1 MQPGRV
7 LPIALLGISLVCS
20 GQEPGQPANDVLTLE
35 QAVSQA
41 VESNRSLRIADLEV
55 AKAGDSLSAARTR
68 RLPAMDV
75 YVIGSQLLQ
84 PLSFQFPA
92 GAFGDFP
99 ATGPIPAED
108 TKITTP
114 RRPSATILTRVSQ
127 PLSQLYRI
135 GLGIHQKQLA
145 RNLDQ
150 EKLRAERQNVVNQ
163 VKRAYYAAVETQ
175 SGLDAAEQS
184 VRHLRELDRLM
195 GDYVMQQVALKSD
208 GLDARAR
215 LAQAEYRELTL
226 RNTLASQKEQL
237 NLLLGRDIR
246 TEFDLSPTAEPGYL
260 EADLRTSQ
268 QRALER
274 RPEIRQARLQVEQAE
289 YDRRMKKAEYIPDLS
304 LAFNYVSFTSL
315 DVLPRNLTA
324 LGLQLSWE
332 PFDWGRKKNELAEKS
347 KTIDQAQTSLREAEA
362 RVLVDVNHQFRRLAE
377 ARALL
382 RAAQIAQDAD
392 REKLRVVTNRYGQ
405 QAALLQEVLQ
415 AESAVAQAS
424 HEYQQA
430 VASFWTAKADFE
442 KAVGED

>member
-7 LPIALLGISLVCS
+7 LPIALLGIALVCS
-20 GQEPGQPANDVLTLE
+20 AQEPGQPANDVLTLE
-35 QAVSQA
+35 QAVSAA
-41 VESNRSLRIADLEV
+41 VQSNRSLRIADLEV
-55 AKAGDSLSAARTR
+55 AKAGDRLSAARTR
-68 RLPAMDV
+68 RLPALDV

-84 PLSFQFPA
+84 PVSFTFPA
-92 GAFGDFP
+92 GALGDFP

-108 TKITTP
+108 TSIVTP
-114 RRPSATILTRVSQ
+114 RRPSATILARVSQ

-145 RNLDQ
+145 RNLDE

-163 VKRAYYAAVETQ
+163 VKRAYYAALETQ

-208 GLDARAR
+208 GLDAKAR

-226 RNTLASQKEQL
+226 RNALASQKEQL

-246 TEFDLSPTAEPGYL
+246 TEFDLSPAAEPGYL
-260 EADLRTSQ
+260 ETDLRASQ

-274 RPEIRQARLQVEQAE
+274 RPEIRQARLQVQQAE
-289 YDRRMKKAEYIPDLS
+289 YDRRVKKAEYIPDLS

-347 KTIDQAQTSLREAEA
+347 KALDQAQTSLREAEA
-362 RVLVDVNHQFRRLAE
+362 RVLVDVNHHFRRLAE

-382 RAAQIAQDAD
+382 RAAQITQESD

-430 VASFWTAKADFE
+430 VASFWTTKADFE

>member
-1 MQPGRV
+1 MQAGRV
-7 LPIALLGISLVCS
+7 LPIALLGITLVCS
-20 GQEPGQPANDVLTLE
+20 GQEPAGAANDVLTLE

-55 AKAGDSLSAARTR
+55 AKAGDRLSAARTR
-68 RLPAMDV
+68 RLPSLDV
-75 YVIGSQLLQ
+75 YLIGSQLLQ
-84 PLSFQFPA
+84 PVSFQFPA

-99 ATGPIPAED
+99 ATGPIPSED
-108 TKITTP
+108 AKITTP
-114 RRPSATILTRVSQ
+114 RRLSATILTRVTQ
-127 PLSQLYRI
+127 PLSQLYQI
-135 GLGIHQKQLA
+135 GLGIHQRRLA
-145 RNLDQ
+145 QDVDQ

-163 VKRAYYAAVETQ
+163 VKRAYYAALETQ

-195 GDYVMQQVALKSD
+195 GDYVVQQVALKSE
-208 GLDARAR
+208 GLDAKAR
-215 LAQAEYRELTL
+215 LAQAEYRELAL
-226 RNTLASQKEQL
+226 RNALASQKEQL

-246 TEFDLSPTAEPGYL
+246 TEFEMSPAAEPGYL
-260 EADLRTSQ
+260 ETDLPASQ
-268 QRALER
+268 QRALAR

-289 YDRRMKKAEYIPDLS
+289 YDRRIKKAEYIPDLS

-315 DVLPRNLTA
+315 DVLPRNLTT

-332 PFDWGRKKNELAEKS
+332 PFDWGRRKNELAEKS
-347 KTIDQAQTSLREAEA
+347 KALDQAQTSLREAEA